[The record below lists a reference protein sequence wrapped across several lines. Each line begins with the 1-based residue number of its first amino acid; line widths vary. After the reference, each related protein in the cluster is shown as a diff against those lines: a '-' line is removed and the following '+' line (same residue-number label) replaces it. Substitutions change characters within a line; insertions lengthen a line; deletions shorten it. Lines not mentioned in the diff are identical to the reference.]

1 MQWPCM
7 RISESAKTSRTM
19 RTMRRLSAQQ
29 APSAN
34 ASQWLCRQCVSSD
47 GLGPS
52 PNALAALQNPRAHTR
67 IEPQQAASTE
77 RRADVRAGGLR
88 KIAGALLWTQCSLCP
103 ARNSQCP
110 GLKIDICVAHM
121 YPVTRSTHH
130 FILCEGSIV
139 TGPLVF

>member
-1 MQWPCM
+1 MQ
-7 RISESAKTSRTM
+7 ISESAKTSGAM
-19 RTMRRLSAQQ
+19 RTMRRLSARQ

-34 ASQWLCRQCVSSD
+34 ASHWLYTQCVSSD

-67 IEPQQAASTE
+67 IEPQQAASSE
-77 RRADVRAGGLR
+77 RRADMHAGGLR
-88 KIAGALLWTQCSLCP
+88 KIAGALLRTQCSLCP

-110 GLKIDICVAHM
+110 RLKIDICVAHM

>member
-1 MQWPCM
+1 MQ
-7 RISESAKTSRTM
+7 ISESAKTFRAM
-19 RTMRRLSAQQ
+19 RIVRRLSARQ
-29 APSAN
+29 APTAN
-34 ASQWLCRQCVSSD
+34 ALHWLYTQSAGSD

-52 PNALAALQNPRAHTR
+52 PDAFVAPQSLHAHTR
-67 IEPQQAASTE
+67 IEPQQAASSE
-77 RRADVRAGGLR
+77 RRVDMRAGGLR
-88 KIAGALLWTQCSLCP
+88 KIAGTLLRTQCSLCP